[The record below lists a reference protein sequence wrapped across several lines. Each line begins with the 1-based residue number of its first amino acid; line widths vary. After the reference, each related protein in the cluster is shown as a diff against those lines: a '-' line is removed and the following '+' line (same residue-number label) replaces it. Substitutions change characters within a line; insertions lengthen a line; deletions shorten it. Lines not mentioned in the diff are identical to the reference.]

1 MSAIVCAKTG
11 DSSVLEYKTDHP
23 TPKPTS
29 GQILVKNIFAGI
41 NYIDT
46 YFRTGLYPAPRGLP
60 MVVGQEAAGTVAA
73 IGPDTTTDLKEGDRV
88 VFLGFG
94 GYAEYT
100 VAPVE
105 KVVRIPEGIKDE
117 DAVGSFLMGMT
128 AMANVQ
134 EAYTVKKGDF
144 VLVHAAAGG
153 MGLLM
158 CQILRKIGARTIG
171 TAGGPEKGALAK
183 ENGAEFVIDYK
194 AEKDWLGKVKDITG
208 GQGVDVVY
216 DSVGKDTWEHSLEA
230 VKRKGTVVFY
240 GNASGPVPAIPLPKL
255 TAKNSKI
262 CRPTLVNYTTTR
274 EELEYYANEVF
285 SAVKSG
291 DLKVKVHKVYPLRD
305 AKEAHDD
312 LEGRRTTG
320 KLLLKL

>member
-1 MSAIVCAKTG
+1 MAAIVCNKTG
-11 DSSVLEYKTDHP
+11 DPSVLEYKSDQP

-29 GQILVKNIFAGI
+29 GQILVKNTFAGI

-46 YFRTGLYPAPRGLP
+46 YFRTGLYPAPNGLP
-60 MVVGQEAAGTVAA
+60 MIVGQEAAGTVAA
-73 IGPDTTTDLKEGDRV
+73 IGPDTKSDLKEGDRV
-88 VFLGFG
+88 VWLKFG

-100 VAPVE
+100 AAPAE
-105 KVVRIPEGIKDE
+105 KVVKIPEGIKDE

-128 AMANVQ
+128 AMSITQ
-134 EAYTVKKGDF
+134 DSYKVKKGDF

-153 MGLLM
+153 VGLLM
-158 CQILRKIGARTIG
+158 CQILRKIGARVIG
-171 TAGGPEKGALAK
+171 TAGGPEKCKLAK
-183 ENGAEFVIDYK
+183 ENGAEFLIDYK
-194 AEKDWLGKVKDITG
+194 AEKDWLGKVKEITNG
-208 GQGVDVVY
+208 EGCDVVY

-255 TAKNSKI
+255 TAKNSKT
-262 CRPTLVNYTTTR
+262 CRPTLTNYTATR

-291 DLKVKVHKVYPLRD
+291 DLKVKVYKVYPL
-305 AKEAHDD
+305 KEAKSAHED